1 MALARPCVTLAHFP
15 RQTVKVQHLLH
26 NSLPVQLTSFVGR
39 ESELAELAPLLGQP
53 RLVTITGSA
62 GMGKTRLAIEVASRA
77 ARLHPDGVCFAGLAP
92 LTDPGQ
98 TARAVADALGVQE
111 RFGGTAVDRLVEQ
124 LG

>member
-15 RQTVKVQHLLH
+15 RQTVKVPH
-26 NSLPVQLTSFVGR
+26 
-39 ESELAELAPLLGQP
+39 LGQT

-124 LG
+124 LSDRRMLLVVDNCEHVLDA